1 MINIDS
7 IYSGCMLRFPALFCQ
22 YLWQFTRPAWKHMK
36 ECNLYAIYI
45 GRNQNSINTLAW
57 IITPPLCIHHGWNGC
72 QIIEFV
78 SEIKKKSLYLEQ
90 KTAHCVRLVGNVRPM
105 MRNPIVKWKR
115 GIYISSSNGL
125 AKYAHEM
132 AHAFIYYPSQ
142 TRTFFFASCSLQSS
156 LSVSIFK
163 VAQCFRIKLKKF

>member
-1 MINIDS
+1 MYLEKYQQLVGNIRPMMRNPLVKPKRLLELKL
-7 IYSGCMLRFPALFCQ
+7 IHWISGYVQHSC
-22 YLWQFTRPAWKHMK
+22 Y
-36 ECNLYAIYI
+36 
-45 GRNQNSINTLAW
+45 GS
-57 IITPPLCIHHGWNGC
+57 
-72 QIIEFV
+72 QISKFV
-78 SEIKKKSLYLEQ
+78 SEIEKKSLSMEQ

-142 TRTFFFASCSLQSS
+142 TRTFFRVMLFA
-156 LSVSIFK
+156 I
-163 VAQCFRIKLKKF
+163 VAICFNF

>member
-1 MINIDS
+1 MEESSRIQTHNLDMFS
-7 IYSGCMLRFPALFCQ
+7 MAVRVLKKLNLCQKLR
-22 YLWQFTRPAWKHMK
+22 
-36 ECNLYAIYI
+36 
-45 GRNQNSINTLAW
+45 
-57 IITPPLCIHHGWNGC
+57 
-72 QIIEFV
+72 
-78 SEIKKKSLYLEQ
+78 KKSLYLEQ

-142 TRTFFFASCSLQSS
+142 TRTFFRVMLFA
-156 LSVSIFK
+156 I
-163 VAQCFRIKLKKF
+163 VAIRFNF

>member
-1 MINIDS
+1 MFSMAVRVLKKLNL
-7 IYSGCMLRFPALFCQ
+7 CQKLR
-22 YLWQFTRPAWKHMK
+22 
-36 ECNLYAIYI
+36 
-45 GRNQNSINTLAW
+45 
-57 IITPPLCIHHGWNGC
+57 
-72 QIIEFV
+72 
-78 SEIKKKSLYLEQ
+78 KKSLYLEQ

-142 TRTFFFASCSLQSS
+142 TRTFFRVMLFA
-156 LSVSIFK
+156 I
-163 VAQCFRIKLKKF
+163 VAIRFNF